1 MDEAQ
6 YPDFSSDRPEWNPDQ
21 KPLWIR
27 LLDQIAT
34 DCRTEGW
41 DDNHAVPVTAEAITA
56 ARLLCGSM
64 VVVPLLRDGGIH
76 VSFLGES
83 ISMDIDGHGTVTG
96 VYLDTTDA
104 NTSLDAMVAGYPDP
118 SAESTP
124 CASGPLIGL

>member
-64 VVVPLLRDGGIH
+64 VVVPLLRDGGIS

-104 NTSLDAMVAGYPDP
+104 NTSLDAMVAGYPEP
-118 SAESTP
+118 SAESSH